1 MIKNLLP
8 GMYMNA
14 EIKLTS
20 LKVNVPSDAIV
31 NYENKITSFISKGK
45 NTKRAI
51 QTGTTENGFT
61 EVISTDNLLK
71 FPIVVKGAYSF

>member
-1 MIKNLLP
+1 MHCHFINYDKKFSP

-31 NYENKITSFISKGK
+31 NYENKITSYFKGK
-45 NTKRAI
+45 
-51 QTGTTENGFT
+51 TT
-61 EVISTDNLLK
+61 LK
-71 FPIVVKGAYSF
+71 